1 MRTMR
6 QLIREV
12 VDRMTGDYLYEM
24 ANVLPEE
31 SGLPYPIYIRNKRGI
46 RHGASIKAY
55 PAGYNN
61 LAAEIVVTIEEEPRV
76 LKVPKRPRVPLA
88 HLEQL
93 KAYVRLNREVLLAYW
108 HADNASTAAMLR
120 SLRRVGGP

>member
-1 MRTMR
+1 MRS
-6 QLIREV
+6 V
-12 VDRMTGDYLYEM
+12 TGDYLFEM
-24 ANVLPEE
+24 ANVLPAE
-31 SGLPYPIYIRNKRGI
+31 SGLPYPIYISNKRGI

-61 LAAEIVVTIEEEPRV
+61 LAAEIVVTIEEDPRV
-76 LKVPKRPRVPLA
+76 LKVPRRPRVPVA

-93 KAYVRLNREVLLAYW
+93 KAYVRLNHEVLLAYW

-120 SLRRVGGP
+120 SLRRLEGL

>member
-1 MRTMR
+1 MRMR
-6 QLIREV
+6 MLMREV
-12 VDRMTGDYLYEM
+12 LDRVTGDYLFEV
-24 ANVLPEE
+24 ANVLPAE

-61 LAAEIVVTIEEEPRV
+61 LAAEIVVTIEEDPRV
-76 LKVPKRPRVPLA
+76 LKVPRRPRVPVA

-93 KAYVRLNREVLLAYW
+93 KAYVRLNHEVLLAYW

-120 SLRRVGGP
+120 SLRRLEGL